1 MSSISNERLIATRV
15 LVKFEDGPVSFRVPS
30 GATLADV
37 SEKFDKI
44 SRWHKGHALAIEL
57 RFDTAFD
64 RSRASAGL
72 PLSPLIS

>member
-1 MSSISNERLIATRV
+1 MSNISNERLIATRV

-44 SRWHKGHALAIEL
+44 SRWHKGQALAIEL
-57 RFDTAFD
+57 RLALHLIAHAPLQAS
-64 RSRASAGL
+64 RSR
-72 PLSPLIS
+72 P